1 MEKNRCYIK
10 SDTFEIRALSVQDK
24 QDTPI
29 TCELISNSFIQ
40 INLENM
46 LLSSPLTF
54 TMYDITGA
62 FVLSRNLQSS
72 TEQIDIQMLQ
82 KGSYIIDISLPNTT
96 SIHRTMIIKQ

>member
-1 MEKNRCYIK
+1 
-10 SDTFEIRALSVQDK
+10 
-24 QDTPI
+24 
-29 TCELISNSFIQ
+29 
-40 INLENM
+40 
-46 LLSSPLTF
+46 
-54 TMYDITGA
+54 MYDITGA